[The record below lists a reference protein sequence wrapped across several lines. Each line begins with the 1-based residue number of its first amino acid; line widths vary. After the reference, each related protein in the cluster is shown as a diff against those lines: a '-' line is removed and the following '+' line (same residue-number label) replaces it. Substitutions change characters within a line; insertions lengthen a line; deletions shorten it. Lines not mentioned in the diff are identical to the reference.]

1 MQETT
6 IRIFHTGEVCV
17 ASALLF
23 GGEHCSALKASG
35 VFAKKFERLWLPVSA
50 YLIEGEH
57 GKVLFDCGWHREMSQ
72 RGVFDRR
79 AQIGSLG

>member
-35 VFAKKFERLWLPVSA
+35 IFAKSPSGCFGLSYRRGARQGAFRLRLAP
-50 YLIEGEH
+50 
-57 GKVLFDCGWHREMSQ
+57 
-72 RGVFDRR
+72 
-79 AQIGSLG
+79 

>member
-23 GGEHCSALKASG
+23 GGEHCSALQSLRHIR
-35 VFAKKFERLWLPVSA
+35 KKVRAAVAACFGLSYRRGARQGAFRLRLAP
-50 YLIEGEH
+50 
-57 GKVLFDCGWHREMSQ
+57 
-72 RGVFDRR
+72 
-79 AQIGSLG
+79 

>member
-35 VFAKKFERLWLPVSA
+35 IFAKSPS
-50 YLIEGEH
+50 GC
-57 GKVLFDCGWHREMSQ
+57 GCLFRP
-72 RGVFDRR
+72 
-79 AQIGSLG
+79 IL

>member
-6 IRIFHTGEVCV
+6 IRIFPTGEVCV

-35 VFAKKFERLWLPVSA
+35 IFAKSPS
-50 YLIEGEH
+50 GC
-57 GKVLFDCGWHREMSQ
+57 GCLFRPILSK
-72 RGVFDRR
+72 
-79 AQIGSLG
+79 GSTARCFSTAAGTVR